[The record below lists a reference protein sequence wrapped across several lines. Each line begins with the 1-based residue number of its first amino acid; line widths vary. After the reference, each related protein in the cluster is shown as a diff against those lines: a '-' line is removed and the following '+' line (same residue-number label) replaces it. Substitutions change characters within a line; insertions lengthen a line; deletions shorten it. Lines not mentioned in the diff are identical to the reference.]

1 MDVKKQTALS
11 EGSLQSAAHTGRWSP
26 PHGHRRHLIHSA
38 DEMTKEEPRAGVLRT
53 VPGTGGGGGRTPT
66 EQGPPGY
73 DDASPCL
80 PADQA
85 LWTRTAPHSRLCFPG
100 TRLHPG
106 TLGVQLDT
114 PASPLQKPDPR
125 VATDAGDQS
134 QPSGGKRGGPGPR
147 GPSPASPAPVISA
160 GEVPP
165 SAGRPS
171 GGATGQEQGGLQ
183 ANDSEW
189 QKRRGD
195 KVE

>member
-1 MDVKKQTALS
+1 M
-11 EGSLQSAAHTGRWSP
+11 
-26 PHGHRRHLIHSA
+26 
-38 DEMTKEEPRAGVLRT
+38 
-53 VPGTGGGGGRTPT
+53 
-66 EQGPPGY
+66 
-73 DDASPCL
+73 
-80 PADQA
+80 
-85 LWTRTAPHSRLCFPG
+85 
-100 TRLHPG
+100 
-106 TLGVQLDT
+106 
-114 PASPLQKPDPR
+114 SPLQKPDPR
-125 VATDAGDQS
+125 VATDTGDQS

>member
-1 MDVKKQTALS
+1 MAVRPPSRAPRGKMTRRLAY
-11 EGSLQSAAHTGRWSP
+11 LQIERCGPARP
-26 PHGHRRHLIHSA
+26 PS
-38 DEMTKEEPRAGVLRT
+38 
-53 VPGTGGGGGRTPT
+53 
-66 EQGPPGY
+66 
-73 DDASPCL
+73 
-80 PADQA
+80 
-85 LWTRTAPHSRLCFPG
+85 
-100 TRLHPG
+100 LHPG